1 MRNYIIWM
9 GKNMDYNIIIYINS
23 RTKLKSIKLNEKQTT
38 KQRTKG
44 LVNEMIYEFKNSNN
58 SLTTRRA
65 DMTMLR
71 IWAMMNISSDV
82 GMKQTKSNVKHSLK
96 SY

>member
-1 MRNYIIWM
+1 
-9 GKNMDYNIIIYINS
+9 
-23 RTKLKSIKLNEKQTT
+23 
-38 KQRTKG
+38 
-44 LVNEMIYEFKNSNN
+44 MIYEFKNSNN

-82 GMKQTKSNVKHSLK
+82 GMK
-96 SY
+96 